1 MMPPTTTSKSKTE
14 LGSTSRIETFFAGEH
29 EEVILCRDAAV
40 GLKAIIAIHNTQLG
54 PALGGARLWN
64 YETADM
70 ALEDALRLSKGMT
83 YKAAIAGLNLG
94 GGKAV
99 IMADPKTQKSEALF
113 RSFGTF
119 LESLNGRYITAE
131 DVGTDVNDME
141 YIFMETSNV
150 VGVARTHG
158 GSGDPSP
165 WTAKGVLEGLRAC
178 VEVKLKKESLKGLS
192 VAVQGAGSVG
202 QELVRL
208 FLANEMKVF
217 LTDIDR
223 TRCEPFAHNPNVT
236 IIGTTDIYDVDVDIF
251 CPCAL
256 GAILNEKTISRLKC
270 KIVAGSANNQ
280 LANETCGDELFRRN
294 ILYAPDYAINSG
306 GLMNVSIEFEG
317 YDELRAN
324 RMIRNIY
331 YVMKTIFQHSARENS
346 PEYRC
351 ADQVAERRIADISRL
366 RNRYLGHTKPSFPGR
381 IMRR

>member
-1 MMPPTTTSKSKTE
+1 MSATTVE
-14 LGSTSRIETFFAGEH
+14 RFFTGDH
-29 EEVILCRDAAV
+29 EEVVFCHDPAV
-40 GLKAIIAIHNTQLG
+40 GLKCIIAIHNTQLG
-54 PALGGARLWN
+54 PALGGARMWN
-64 YETADM
+64 FETADA
-70 ALEDALRLSKGMT
+70 ALEDALRLSRGMT
-83 YKAAIAGLNLG
+83 YKAAVAGLNLG

-99 IMADPKTQKSEALF
+99 IIANPKTEKSEALF

-119 LESLNGRYITAE
+119 IESLNGRYITAE

-141 YIFMETSNV
+141 YIFTETSNV

-178 VEVKLKKESLKGLS
+178 VEVKLGKSELKGLS
-192 VAVQGAGSVG
+192 VAVQGAGAVG
-202 QELVRL
+202 HELVDL
-208 FLANEMKVF
+208 FVKNDMRVYLC
-217 LTDIDR
+217 DIDR
-223 TRCEPFAHNPNVT
+223 ARAERYSGKAGVT
-236 IIGTTDIYDVDVDIF
+236 VVSCDDIYDTDADIF

-256 GAILNEKTISRLKC
+256 GAVLNEKTIPRLKS

-280 LANETCGDELFRRN
+280 LATSECGDELFRRK
-294 ILYAPDYAINSG
+294 ILYAPDYAINAG

-331 YVMKTIFQHSARENS
+331 YVMKTILQHSTKENL

-351 ADQVAERRIADISRL
+351 ADRVAEKRIAEISRL
-366 RNRYLGHTKPSFPGR
+366 RVRYLGQTKPTFPGR
-381 IMRR
+381 VVRR